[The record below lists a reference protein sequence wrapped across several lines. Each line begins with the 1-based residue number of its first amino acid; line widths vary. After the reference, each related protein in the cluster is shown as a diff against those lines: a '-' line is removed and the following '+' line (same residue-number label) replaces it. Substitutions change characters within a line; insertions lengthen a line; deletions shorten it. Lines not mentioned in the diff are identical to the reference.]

1 MRNTAARVI
10 RCAHTKC
17 MSHEGLQAFCRRR
30 RVDGAWIAIRHGIMS
45 LASLSPQSVSTV
57 SSSGADALRLD
68 VAVETQRIVDALQRQ
83 VRTVLHRR
91 GLVVAMSGGI
101 DSSVCAALAARACG
115 ANRVLGI
122 GLPERDSDDESL
134 TLARDWAAT
143 LGIDFISEDITP
155 MLDASHCYQARDAA
169 VRSMIPEFGEGWRC
183 KVVTLAAPFASD
195 RLTVFDLVAES
206 PQGERVRVRIPPR
219 EYREIVAA
227 TNMKQR
233 IRTTREYYHADVR
246 HYAVL
251 STPNRQEYDQGF
263 FVKGGDGLGDVKP
276 IAHLYKSQVY
286 QLAEYLGV
294 STAIRQRT
302 PTTDTYSLP
311 QTQEEFF
318 FALPYAEFDQVLF
331 GYNHAVPAEMV
342 GTWLGRPAEQIARAY
357 ADIARKRRTTAY
369 LHLAPLLIEPVVG
382 VGAAVAESF

>member
-1 MRNTAARVI
+1 
-10 RCAHTKC
+10 
-17 MSHEGLQAFCRRR
+17 MSIST
-30 RVDGAWIAIRHGIMS
+30 V
-45 LASLSPQSVSTV
+45 SPQSASTAT
-57 SSSGADALRLD
+57 STGAEALRLD
-68 VAVETQRIVDALQRQ
+68 VAGETQRIVDALQRQ

-115 ANRVLGI
+115 ANHVLGM
-122 GLPERDSDDESL
+122 GLPERDSEEESL
-134 TLARDWAAT
+134 TLARNWAAE

-155 MLDASHCYQARDAA
+155 MLDASNCYQARDAA
-169 VRSMIPEFGEGWRC
+169 IRAMIPEFGEGWRC

-206 PQGERVRVRIPPR
+206 PDGTRVQVRIPPR
-219 EYREIVAA
+219 EYRAIVAA

-233 IRTTREYYHADVR
+233 LRATRAYYHADVH
-246 HYAVL
+246 HYAVV

-294 STAIRQRT
+294 SKTIRERT

-331 GYNHAVPAEMV
+331 GYNHAVPAETV
-342 GTWLGRPAEQIARAY
+342 GTWLGRPAEQIVRAY

-369 LHLAPLLIEPVVG
+369 LHLAPLLVEPVAG
-382 VGAAVAESF
+382 VGAALAESF

>member
-1 MRNTAARVI
+1 
-10 RCAHTKC
+10 
-17 MSHEGLQAFCRRR
+17 MSISAT
-30 RVDGAWIAIRHGIMS
+30 
-45 LASLSPQSVSTV
+45 SPQSVSDAA
-57 SSSGADALRLD
+57 SNGADALRLD
-68 VAVETQRIVDALQRQ
+68 VAAETQRIVDELRRQ
-83 VRTVLHRR
+83 LRGVLRRR

-101 DSSVCAALAARACG
+101 DSSVCAALAARACD
-115 ANRVLGI
+115 ATRVLGI
-122 GLPERDSDDESL
+122 ALPERDSDAESL
-134 TLARDWAAT
+134 TLARDWAAE

-155 MLDASHCYQARDAA
+155 MLEASHCYQARDTAI
-169 VRSMIPEFGEGWRC
+169 RSMIPEFGSGWRC

-206 PQGERVRVRIPPR
+206 PDGRRHRVRIPPR
-219 EYREIVAA
+219 EYRAIIAA

-233 IRTTREYYHADVR
+233 LRTTREYYHADVH
-246 HYAVL
+246 HYAVV

-286 QLAEYLGV
+286 QLGEYLGV
-294 STAIRQRT
+294 SKAIRERT

-331 GYNHAVPAEMV
+331 GYNHAIPAETV

-357 ADIARKRRTTAY
+357 SDIARKRRTTAY
-369 LHLAPLLIEPVVG
+369 LHLAPLLIEPVAG